1 MNLELKPSLISMR
14 INNLI
19 RGKGLRQKEVA
30 LAIGMSQQLFSAKMN
45 DKSVFTVKDLAALAD
60 FFHVSVDYLMGRS
73 DSDGGSE

>member
-1 MNLELKPSLISMR
+1 MR

-45 DKSVFTVKDLAALAD
+45 DKFDFTLKDLAAHAD
-60 FFHVSVDYLMGRS
+60 FLHGSEDYLMGRS